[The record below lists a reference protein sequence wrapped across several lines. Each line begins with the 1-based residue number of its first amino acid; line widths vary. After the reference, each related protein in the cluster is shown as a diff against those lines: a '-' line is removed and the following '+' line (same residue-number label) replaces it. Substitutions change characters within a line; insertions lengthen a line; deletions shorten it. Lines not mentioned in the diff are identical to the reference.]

1 MISRLAAVIGG
12 VTRSAASG
20 ALGGRQMDPSL
31 DNHTMRL
38 FYYDLFYAFP
48 AHPLPSYVQVDS
60 SQILPYSV
68 LAGLL
73 EFRSTSEEDEGE
85 ELPRLQL

>member
-1 MISRLAAVIGG
+1 
-12 VTRSAASG
+12 
-20 ALGGRQMDPSL
+20 MDPSL

-60 SQILPYSV
+60 SQILARARVSARTIRLKGVFPHSV
-68 LAGLL
+68 
-73 EFRSTSEEDEGE
+73 RSTSQFNNDA
-85 ELPRLQL
+85 